1 MLSASPDPPGHGD
14 APGGEL
20 PAEHR
25 LRLRLLNAMPPGTA
39 GPHPVPLRIENRQFL
54 GNYLGPP
61 YPQIHSKFSFL
72 GNFVEKAKKIIKF
85 REIPTKFHQ
94 NRFEK

>member
-1 MLSASPDPPGHGD
+1 
-14 APGGEL
+14 
-20 PAEHR
+20 
-25 LRLRLLNAMPPGTA
+25 MPPGTA
-39 GPHPVPLRIENRQFL
+39 GTHPVPLILENRQFL

-72 GNFVEKAKKIIKF
+72 GNFVEKDKKIIKF

-94 NRFEK
+94 NGSKNDGFDQNLGKFAENSVKNVKKFDEFLLKF